1 MYKLNRSSKVV
12 LTSIL
17 LMVFLIWG
25 IRVQSL
31 STLPEKNL
39 PLVDAENNGVNSE
52 DAIEELQA
60 SLSENEA
67 DTFAGLWLEHTPE
80 FKVIV
85 LFTEDGE
92 QKIKPYLTE
101 ELIDIVE
108 VRDAKVSLAELE
120 NAQMELISFLF
131 KDLGIPPGS
140 EIDVYENN
148 IKVYM
153 NEADRRQFDAA
164 VQGGLF
170 DLPDY
175 VEIITIPETGK
186 NIEATSA
193 PIPGIYFPQIMHT
206 QGDMEALIKGEL
218 VLENGCLRVSEVDGV
233 SILIIWDLRFS
244 IRADQGVVQVI
255 ENRTGD
261 VLASV
266 GDFVAVGGG
275 FDSDPTWMGLREPL
289 SKDCPRPYY
298 VIGESIKKIDKP

>member
-218 VLENGCLRVSEVDGV
+218 VL
-233 SILIIWDLRFS
+233 
-244 IRADQGVVQVI
+244 
-255 ENRTGD
+255 
-261 VLASV
+261 
-266 GDFVAVGGG
+266 DFC
-275 FDSDPTWMGLREPL
+275 STLTRE
-289 SKDCPRPYY
+289 
-298 VIGESIKKIDKP
+298 